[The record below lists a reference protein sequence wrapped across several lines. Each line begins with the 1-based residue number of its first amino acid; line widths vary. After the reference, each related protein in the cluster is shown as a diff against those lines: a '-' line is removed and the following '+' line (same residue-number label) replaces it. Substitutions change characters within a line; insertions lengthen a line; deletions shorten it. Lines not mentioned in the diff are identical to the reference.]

1 LRTSDEGGTMLRFI
15 TAGESHGKCL
25 TGILEGLPSGLPV
38 DLEYVNAQLQRRQKG
53 YGRGGRQVI
62 ETDQIDVTSGI
73 RHGRTLGSPISFVI
87 QNKDW
92 MHWQVPMS
100 VEPVAAGLNLRS
112 VTRPRPGHA
121 DLAGGLKH
129 HTHDLRDIL
138 ERASARETAARVAAG
153 SFCRLLLGH
162 FQIRIGSHVLSVG
175 AEKVAGKY
183 EQLPSADILD
193 SSADSALNCL
203 DLDALAR
210 MTALID
216 AAKKEGDTVGGV
228 FEVIAAGVP
237 PGLGSHT
244 QWDRRLDGR
253 LAQAMMAIP
262 AVKAVE
268 IGTGISAA
276 AHRGS
281 EVHDEIFYDE
291 ESHRFQRRTNRA
303 GGVEGGI
310 SNGSDVRVRV
320 YLKPIPTLR
329 KPLASVDVLTKQ
341 PFEAA
346 FERSDTC
353 VVPAASVIGE
363 AVLAIV
369 LATAFME
376 KFGGDSIAET
386 EANFAGFAKLLDSY

>member
-1 LRTSDEGGTMLRFI
+1 VLRFF

-25 TGILEGLPSGLPV
+25 TGILEGLPSDLAV
-38 DLEYVNAQLQRRQKG
+38 DLEFVNAQLRRRQKG
-53 YGRGGRQVI
+53 YGRGGRQAI
-62 ETDQIDVTSGI
+62 ETDQIDITSGI

-153 SFCRLLLGH
+153 SFCRLLLRH
-162 FQIRIGSHVLSVG
+162 FQIHIASHVLSIGPERVS
-175 AEKVAGKY
+175 ERY
-183 EQLPSADILD
+183 EELPANEILN
-193 SSADSALNCL
+193 SSPDSALNCL
-203 DLDALAR
+203 DPDALAR
-210 MTALID
+210 MICLID
-216 AAKKEGDTVGGV
+216 AVKKEGDTVGGV
-228 FEVIAAGVP
+228 FELLATGVP
-237 PGLGSHT
+237 PGLGTHT

-253 LAQAMMAIP
+253 IAQAMMSIP
-262 AVKAVE
+262 AVKGVE
-268 IGTGISAA
+268 IGTGVASAGR
-276 AHRGS
+276 RGS
-281 EVHDEIFYDE
+281 EVHDAIHYDDKTR
-291 ESHRFQRRTNRA
+291 RFFRRTNRA
-303 GGVEGGI
+303 GGIEGGI

-329 KPLASVDVLTKQ
+329 KPLMSVDVLSKE

-369 LATAFME
+369 LAAALVE
-376 KFGGDSIAET
+376 KTGGDSIVEM
-386 EANFAGFAKLLDSY
+386 EANFAGYKKLLDTY

>member
-1 LRTSDEGGTMLRFI
+1 MLRFI

-25 TGILEGLPSGLPV
+25 TGILEGLPSGLPG
-38 DLEYVNAQLQRRQKG
+38 DLEFVNAQLHRRQKG

-62 ETDQIDVTSGI
+62 ETDQIDITSGI

-92 MHWQVPMS
+92 MHWQIPMS
-100 VEPVAAGLNLRS
+100 IEPVAGGLNLRS

-138 ERASARETAARVAAG
+138 ERASARETEARVAAG
-153 SFCRLLLGH
+153 SFCRLLLRH
-162 FQIRIGSHVLSVG
+162 FQIHIASHVLSIGPERV
-175 AEKVAGKY
+175 AEKY
-183 EQLPSADILD
+183 EELPAEEILN
-193 SSADSALNCL
+193 SSPDSALNCL
-203 DLDALAR
+203 DPDALER
-210 MTALID
+210 MTNLID
-216 AAKKEGDTVGGV
+216 AVKKEGDTIGGV
-228 FEVIAAGVP
+228 FELVAVGVP

-253 LAQAMMAIP
+253 IAQVMMSIP
-262 AVKAVE
+262 AVKGVE
-268 IGTGISAA
+268 IGTGIASATR
-276 AHRGS
+276 RGS
-281 EVHDEIFYDE
+281 EVHDAIYYDE
-291 ESHRFQRRTNRA
+291 KARRFFRQTNRA
-303 GGVEGGI
+303 GGIEGGI
-310 SNGSDVRVRV
+310 SNGSEVRVRV

-329 KPLASVDVLTKQ
+329 KPLMSVDVHSKE

-363 AVLAIV
+363 AVLAII
-369 LATAFME
+369 LAAAFVE
-376 KFGGDSIAET
+376 KFGGDSIAEV
-386 EANFAGFAKLLDSY
+386 EANFAGYEKLLDIY

>member
-1 LRTSDEGGTMLRFI
+1 MLRFF

-25 TGILEGLPSGLPV
+25 TGILEGLPSDLAV
-38 DLEYVNAQLQRRQKG
+38 DLEFVNAQLRRRQKG
-53 YGRGGRQVI
+53 YGRGGRQAI
-62 ETDQIDVTSGI
+62 ETDQIDITSGI

-153 SFCRLLLGH
+153 SFCRLLLRH
-162 FQIRIGSHVLSVG
+162 FQIHIASHVLSIGPERVS
-175 AEKVAGKY
+175 ERY
-183 EQLPSADILD
+183 EELPANEILN
-193 SSADSALNCL
+193 SSPDSALNCL
-203 DLDALAR
+203 DPDALAR
-210 MTALID
+210 MICLID
-216 AAKKEGDTVGGV
+216 AVKKEGDTVGGV
-228 FEVIAAGVP
+228 FELLATGVP
-237 PGLGSHT
+237 PGLGTHT

-253 LAQAMMAIP
+253 IAQAMMSIP
-262 AVKAVE
+262 AVKGVE
-268 IGTGISAA
+268 IGTGVASAGR
-276 AHRGS
+276 RGS
-281 EVHDEIFYDE
+281 EVHDAIHYDDKTR
-291 ESHRFQRRTNRA
+291 RFFRRTNRA
-303 GGVEGGI
+303 GGIEGGI

-329 KPLASVDVLTKQ
+329 KPLMSVDVLSKE

-369 LATAFME
+369 LAAALVE
-376 KFGGDSIAET
+376 KTGGDSIVEM
-386 EANFAGFAKLLDSY
+386 EANFAGYKKLLDTY